1 MSPIKT
7 INLLIYTSISLYK
20 QFLYYENV
28 CINKTYIL
36 CALKL
41 YNMFME
47 KNKKPLNNIK
57 VLDLTHMLSGPY
69 GSMILADLGCEVI
82 KIEPPQKGEGTR
94 RLLENDPDYSHN
106 GMGAYFY
113 TLNRN
118 KKSVAIDLKNKK
130 GIEIFYKLVSKADVV
145 LSNFSA
151 GVTKKLKIDFDALKR
166 INPKIITCTVSGFG
180 ETGPNFQRPAFDQ
193 IAQALGG
200 GMSITGLSAKD
211 PMRAGIP
218 IGDLGGGMFAV
229 MGIQAAI
236 ISRNETGFGQHVDI
250 SMLDCQISMLNYMAT
265 MHTMSGIIP
274 EPIGNSHFVHM
285 PYDTFLTKDYP
296 IVIAAVGDQFWQR
309 LLKIFKD
316 PELKNPLYEKAF
328 ERQKDKEKIAAIMQK
343 ELSEET
349 SQHWLHELE
358 KKSVPCARV
367 NNLKQAIN
375 DEQIQYR
382 KMVVDVPH
390 PEGGSVKVPG
400 NPIKLS
406 SITDEQF
413 TSPPLL
419 GEHTKEILEDW
430 LDFKDEELIELDKQ
444 QIIDIK
450 K

>member
-1 MSPIKT
+1 M
-7 INLLIYTSISLYK
+7 
-20 QFLYYENV
+20 
-28 CINKTYIL
+28 NKNI
-36 CALKL
+36 
-41 YNMFME
+41 
-47 KNKKPLNNIK
+47 KPLKNIK

-82 KIEPPQKGEGTR
+82 KIEPPKKGEGTR

-118 KKSVAIDLKNKK
+118 KKSVAIDLKNQL
-130 GIEIFYKLVSKADVV
+130 GIEIFYELIKKADVV
-145 LSNFSA
+145 ISNFSA
-151 GVTKKLKIDFDALKR
+151 GVTKKLKIDFDTLKKF
-166 INPKIITCTVSGFG
+166 NPKIITCTVSGFG

-200 GMSITGLSAKD
+200 GMSITGLSAQD

-236 ISRNETGFGQHVDI
+236 IARSESGLGQHVDI

-265 MHTMSGIIP
+265 MHSMSGLIP

-285 PYDTFLTKDYP
+285 PYNTFRTKDFP
-296 IVIAAVGDQFWQR
+296 IVIAAVGDQFWPR

-316 PELKNPLYEKAF
+316 PELKKSEFEKAF
-328 ERQKDKEKIAAIMQK
+328 ERQKNKKKIERILQK
-343 ELSEET
+343 ELLNESSEY
-349 SQHWLHELE
+349 WLNELE
-358 KKSVPCARV
+358 KESVPCARV
-367 NNLKQAIN
+367 NNLEQAMN

-382 KMVVDVPH
+382 NMLVDVIH

-406 SITDEQF
+406 SVENEQF
-413 TSPPLL
+413 SSPPLL
-419 GEHTKEILEDW
+419 GEHTEEVLQKW
-430 LDFKDEELIELDKQ
+430 LNFSDEKLIELDEQ
-444 QIIDIK
+444 QVIEFK

>member
-1 MSPIKT
+1 MD
-7 INLLIYTSISLYK
+7 
-20 QFLYYENV
+20 
-28 CINKTYIL
+28 
-36 CALKL
+36 
-41 YNMFME
+41 
-47 KNKKPLNNIK
+47 KNIKPLKNIK

-82 KIEPPQKGEGTR
+82 KIEPPKKGEGTR

-118 KKSVAIDLKNKK
+118 KKSVAIDLKNQL
-130 GIEIFYKLVSKADVV
+130 GIEIFYELIKKADVV
-145 LSNFSA
+145 ISNFSA
-151 GVTKKLKIDFDALKR
+151 GVTKKLKIDFDTLKKF
-166 INPKIITCTVSGFG
+166 NPKIITCTVSGFG

-200 GMSITGLSAKD
+200 GMSITGLSAQD

-236 ISRNETGFGQHVDI
+236 IARSESGLGQHVDI

-265 MHTMSGIIP
+265 MHSMSGLIP

-285 PYDTFLTKDYP
+285 PYNTFRTKDFP
-296 IVIAAVGDQFWQR
+296 IVIAAVGDQFWPR

-316 PELKNPLYEKAF
+316 PELKKSEFEKAF
-328 ERQKDKEKIAAIMQK
+328 ERQKNKEKIERILQK
-343 ELSEET
+343 ELLNKSSEY
-349 SQHWLHELE
+349 WLNELE
-358 KKSVPCARV
+358 KESVPCARV
-367 NNLKQAIN
+367 NNLEQAMN

-382 KMVVDVPH
+382 NMLVDVIH

-406 SITDEQF
+406 SVENEQF
-413 TSPPLL
+413 SSPPLL
-419 GEHTKEILEDW
+419 GEHTEEVLQKW
-430 LDFKDEELIELDKQ
+430 LNFSDEKLIELDEQ
-444 QIIDIK
+444 QVIEFK